1 MHWEE
6 NKLKSSELNKLLIER
21 FPNLNEEY
29 IEEIEWQ
36 EGNDTG
42 AHVVFGDVFTPNL
55 INSMK
60 NNKYEEII
68 CYFEFIEMVLDLEDP
83 YADEVVLF
91 SVLESIE
98 YLVSGNKKLF
108 SLLGDKSKKNM
119 VLIQE
124 YLHKHDIGI

>member
-1 MHWEE
+1 M
-6 NKLKSSELNKLLIER
+6 KSSELNKLLIER